1 MGVQGGNDLVDLTS
15 DYGKFESVVGAII
28 AVIIA
33 LLLIIIGATKF
44 KHTRGATGLGFMG
57 LGTAIGVAGAFSS
70 AGAVPQRHGVTSKH
84 SPMLLVMWR
93 PPPFARPGGTLPR
106 TWGAGAGDQNT
117 ESGLRVASGTR

>member
-57 LGTAIGVAGAFSS
+57 LGTAIGVAGVAISYFAMKSKAFSVGLGM
-70 AGAVPQRHGVTSKH
+70 AGIFGR
-84 SPMLLVMWR
+84 
-93 PPPFARPGGTLPR
+93 
-106 TWGAGAGDQNT
+106 
-117 ESGLRVASGTR
+117 